1 MNEPRR
7 LNQGGGYHERLLRS
21 ASLDRAPDD
30 ARKRAVQLAS
40 TLGAFSSTSVDSGLR
55 RKPASLATTLV
66 KWIAIGAA
74 AGGLLALGASQLLS
88 SATRT
93 AVNPAD
99 TLAELPA
106 PSAMV
111 LKPSQDISPEPAVA
125 AAPPTPP
132 AASARAPQAA
142 GSIEPWVPSPL
153 PVASAVAPANR
164 PSAAKFAEAQEIEAA
179 RDAVS
184 RGNESEAIATLNNY
198 EQAHPNGSLASEA
211 MALRIQ
217 ALANSGKT
225 GEANTLANEFQN
237 KYPAH
242 PLSGQLKN
250 GTPTSRSTLGGGA
263 STPK

>member
-7 LNQGGGYHERLLRS
+7 LNQGGGYHELLVRS
-21 ASLDRAPDD
+21 ASLDRTPED
-30 ARKRAVQLAS
+30 ARRRAVHLAS
-40 TLGAFSSTSVDSGLR
+40 TIGAFSSTSVDSGVR
-55 RKPASLATTLV
+55 RKPASLATVLV

-88 SATRT
+88 SATKS

-106 PSAMV
+106 PSAIV
-111 LKPSQDISPEPAVA
+111 LAPSRDIAAEPAAA
-125 AAPPTPP
+125 AAPVR
-132 AASARAPQAA
+132 SATAQLAPKAG
-142 GSIEPWVPSPL
+142 GSIEPWIPSPL
-153 PVASAVAPANR
+153 PVVSAAAPAHT
-164 PSAAKFAEAQEIEAA
+164 PSAAKFAEAQQIEAA

-184 RGNESEAIATLNNY
+184 RGNESEAIAALNNY

-225 GEANTLANEFQN
+225 GEAKTLAKEFQN

-242 PLSGQLKN
+242 RLSGQLEN
-250 GTPTSRSTLGGGA
+250 GTPTSRPTLGGGA
-263 STPK
+263 GTPK